1 MEKREIKNS
10 DVFITSLSFGTSAL
24 GNMPDTY
31 GYSVS
36 EERAQMALDAVFAS
50 PVNMLDSSRNYGLGQ
65 SEARIGKAIARHGGL
80 PRGMVISTKL
90 DRNMTNN
97 SFTAS
102 DARRSI
108 EESLQALGIEK
119 IDILH
124 LHDPEH
130 GRDLSEITQKGGALD
145 ELFKMRDEGL
155 ATCVGLAMGKVD
167 IMLPLLRDWDFDVMI
182 NHNRFTL
189 LNRQADDMYT
199 YAHQRGI
206 AIINAAPYAGGIL
219 AKGSTKTQ
227 KVAYQDADKATL
239 EPILLFEAAC
249 AHHGVEPGA
258 AALQFSLNDPRIT
271 STLVG
276 ISRPESVD
284 RNLQWTETKIDQAFW
299 DDIAEMPYSTD
310 DPEANRV
317 YRPG

>member
-1 MEKREIKNS
+1 
-10 DVFITSLSFGTSAL
+10 
-24 GNMPDTY
+24 
-31 GYSVS
+31 
-36 EERAQMALDAVFAS
+36 
-50 PVNMLDSSRNYGLGQ
+50 
-65 SEARIGKAIARHGGL
+65 
-80 PRGMVISTKL
+80 
-90 DRNMTNN
+90 
-97 SFTAS
+97 
-102 DARRSI
+102 
-108 EESLQALGIEK
+108 
-119 IDILH
+119 
-124 LHDPEH
+124 
-130 GRDLSEITQKGGALD
+130 
-145 ELFKMRDEGL
+145 
-155 ATCVGLAMGKVD
+155 
-167 IMLPLLRDWDFDVMI
+167 
-182 NHNRFTL
+182 
-189 LNRQADDMYT
+189 MYT
-199 YAHQRGI
+199 YAHQLGI